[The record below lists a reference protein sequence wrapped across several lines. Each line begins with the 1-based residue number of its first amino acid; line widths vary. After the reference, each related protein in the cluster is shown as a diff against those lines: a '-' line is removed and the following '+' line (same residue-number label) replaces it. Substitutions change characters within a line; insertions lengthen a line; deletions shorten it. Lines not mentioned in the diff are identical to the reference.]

1 MVLTMRL
8 FQSPRSGKFVSN
20 LNRNNVEYAPHEE
33 MFQSPRS
40 GKFVS
45 NDKLI
50 DITEEDFSKHVSIP

>member
-45 NDKLI
+45 DMIPKS
-50 DITEEDFSKHVSIP
+50 TQKERVKVSIP